1 MPTFSIGQF
10 FIKHLHIQKYVYFN
24 KEKYGLSFIIVGPLA
39 SVLANKYGCRAVTI
53 AGAILAASG
62 FLLCTFSPN
71 IEIMI
76 LTYGI
81 MGGNVKHFTKIFQM
95 ARLQLV
101 VKFSFFST
109 YNKPIEL

>member
-1 MPTFSIGQF
+1 MFPPFVIIFFTKIYTYTKYIEIYIYNGQF
-10 FIKHLHIQKYVYFN
+10 
-24 KEKYGLSFIIVGPLA
+24 FIIVGPLA

-81 MGGNVKHFTKIFQM
+81 MGGNVKHFTNIFQRKIFY
-95 ARLQLV
+95 LV
-101 VKFSFFST
+101 EKFSFFQHFI
-109 YNKPIEL
+109 NQHKI